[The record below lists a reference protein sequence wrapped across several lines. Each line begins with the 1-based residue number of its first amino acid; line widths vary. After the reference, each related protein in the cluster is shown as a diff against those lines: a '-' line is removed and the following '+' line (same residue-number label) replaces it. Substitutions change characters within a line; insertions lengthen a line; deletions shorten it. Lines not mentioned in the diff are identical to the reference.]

1 MAVALLARE
10 AETDLDQIWLYIAQE
25 SGNTDIADRFV
36 DRATAL
42 FLRIAAEPYL
52 GRRRDEL
59 RAGMRSFPFGNH
71 LVFYRVQEDTV
82 LILRVL
88 HGRRDIDALF

>member
-10 AETDLDQIWLYIAQE
+10 A
-25 SGNTDIADRFV
+25 G
-36 DRATAL
+36 
-42 FLRIAAEPYL
+42 PYL
-52 GRRRDEL
+52 GRQRDEL
-59 RAGMRSFPFGNH
+59 RAGMRSFPLGNY
-71 LVFYRVQEDTV
+71 LVFYRVQEDAV